1 MTDVAPSMAVAVRP
15 PRDVSPEDLLH
26 EGPDV
31 SLGSSLQRAIALR
44 AVTTAAGAGAAW
56 TLARLT
62 GTARRASTIGLAAL
76 VGTQLAQ
83 TLVTGGSDPLVALA
97 ALGSAVALVG
107 VIQTPGIS
115 QFFGCTPLGP
125 LGWATAVSCSV
136 GATAL
141 GVAISPV
148 MDRFDRAGSDT

>member
-1 MTDVAPSMAVAVRP
+1 
-15 PRDVSPEDLLH
+15 
-26 EGPDV
+26 
-31 SLGSSLQRAIALR
+31 
-44 AVTTAAGAGAAW
+44 
-56 TLARLT
+56 
-62 GTARRASTIGLAAL
+62 
-76 VGTQLAQ
+76 
-83 TLVTGGSDPLVALA
+83 VTGGSDPLVALA